1 MKKTGCCPTNG
12 HRIHGISSESFL
24 DAKEILKDN
33 SKPRVSYSATID
45 ILNNNI
51 INDFRKTNT
60 DTVEEIDY
68 SNDNNIVE
76 PIADLIFKVI
86 VSIFPKFKKG
96 N

>member
-1 MKKTGCCPTNG
+1 MLNNN
-12 HRIHGISSESFL
+12 SNF
-24 DAKEILKDN
+24 AKELFEGLNNKEQEE
-33 SKPRVSYSATID
+33 
-45 ILNNNI
+45 ILNQMLNKQHNI
-51 INDFRKTNT
+51 INDFRKTNA

>member
-1 MKKTGCCPTNG
+1 MLNNN
-12 HRIHGISSESFL
+12 SNF
-24 DAKEILKDN
+24 AKELFEGLNNKEQEE
-33 SKPRVSYSATID
+33 
-45 ILNNNI
+45 ILNQMLNKQHNI

-68 SNDNNIVE
+68 SWENGNNIVE

>member
-1 MKKTGCCPTNG
+1 MLNNN
-12 HRIHGISSESFL
+12 SNF
-24 DAKEILKDN
+24 AKELFEGLNNKEQEE
-33 SKPRVSYSATID
+33 
-45 ILNNNI
+45 ILNQMLNKQHNI

>member
-1 MKKTGCCPTNG
+1 MLNNN
-12 HRIHGISSESFL
+12 SNF
-24 DAKEILKDN
+24 AKELFEGLNNKEQEE
-33 SKPRVSYSATID
+33 
-45 ILNNNI
+45 ILNQMLNKQHNI

-60 DTVEEIDY
+60 DTAEEIDY